1 MFRQRLLALGVR
13 RRSCE
18 MTLQEL
24 KAYIVRQKAGPDFG
38 RLECSEDA
46 KDRFMR
52 PEALLL
58 RT

>member
-1 MFRQRLLALGVR
+1 MHMGP
-13 RRSCE
+13 
-18 MTLQEL
+18 QEL

-46 KDRFMR
+46 KDRIMMGW
-52 PEALLL
+52 ALRL